1 MPRVSW
7 IKTGST
13 YRRMEGDITNMEK
26 LPVGIYEVGINI
38 SGWFLTRTAD
48 KFVFNYKVY
57 DLQRGFL
64 DHVKKTYDCTNSN
77 LGVLFNGTRGTGKTV
92 SAKVLAN
99 ELDLPVII
107 VKSMGENNPGLI
119 SYLSSFN
126 FDCIFFFD
134 EFEKQFDESDCSIL
148 QIMDGVYNS
157 EFRKIFLLTTNQL
170 NVNPNLLSR
179 PSRIRYVRE
188 FGNLSKSVVEEYL
201 DDNLKDNSGREDLL
215 NYIDT
220 LTISTIDILKA
231 IVEEVNIHGVESF
244 LEAKKFFNVEIASY
258 TYRGTSGRVEL
269 EEVKDVNYNIQSF
282 LKDVYA
288 YKNRYALHEKFN
300 SDLEVAKNDDERIK
314 IKKAYN
320 KASRITA
327 SMDYFTVYEQDK
339 AWDKLK
345 PNKDLFNNEQVIGVD
360 VKNNVVVTTALDG
373 YIYFYLIE
381 NPSQRPS
388 LYQESFSNLQYGN
401 LNLL

>member
-1 MPRVSW
+1 MIRVSW

-26 LPVGIYEVGINI
+26 LPVGIYEVGINL

-64 DHVKKTYDCTNSN
+64 DHVRKTYDSTNGN

-99 ELDLPVII
+99 ELNLPVIL
-107 VKSMGENNPGLI
+107 VKSMGEHNDGLI

-134 EFEKQFDESDCSIL
+134 EFEKQFNESDCSIL

-157 EFRKIFLLTTNQL
+157 EFRKVFLLTTNEL

-231 IVEEVNIHGVESF
+231 IVEEVNIHGVEAF
-244 LEAKKFFNVEIASY
+244 LEAKKFFNVQIASY
-258 TYRGTSGRVEL
+258 TYRTIVGRMEL
-269 EEVKDVNYNIQSF
+269 EDVKKLNYNIEFF
-282 LKDVYA
+282 LRDIYA
-288 YKNRYALHEKFN
+288 YKNRYELRTKFN
-300 SDLEVAKNDDERIK
+300 EDMEMAKSENERLK
-314 IKKAYN
+314 IKSEYN
-320 KASRITA
+320 KVSHYEAA
-327 SMDYFTVYEQDK
+327 MDYYTIYDQDK
-339 AWDKLK
+339 SWDKLK
-345 PNKDLFNNEQVIGVD
+345 LNRDSFNEEIVVSID
-360 VKNNVVVTTALDG
+360 TKNNVVVTSNNG
-373 YIYFYLIE
+373 YVNFYFIE
-381 NPSQRPS
+381 NPTQRPS
-388 LYQESFSNLQYGN
+388 LYQDSASGSGYNWT
-401 LNLL
+401 LL

>member
-1 MPRVSW
+1 
-7 IKTGST
+7 
-13 YRRMEGDITNMEK
+13 
-26 LPVGIYEVGINI
+26 
-38 SGWFLTRTAD
+38 
-48 KFVFNYKVY
+48 
-57 DLQRGFL
+57 
-64 DHVKKTYDCTNSN
+64 
-77 LGVLFNGTRGTGKTV
+77 
-92 SAKVLAN
+92 
-99 ELDLPVII
+99 
-107 VKSMGENNPGLI
+107 MGENNPGLI

-170 NVNPNLLSR
+170 NINPNLLSR

-269 EEVKDVNYNIQSF
+269 EDVKDGNYNIQSF

-288 YKNRYALHEKFN
+288 YKNRYALREKFN
-300 SDLEVAKNDDERIK
+300 SDMEVAKNDDERIK

-320 KASRITA
+320 EASRITA
-327 SMDYFTVYEQDK
+327 HMDYFTVYEQDK

-345 PNKDLFNNEQVIGVD
+345 PDKDLFNNEQVIGVD
-360 VKNNVVVTTALDG
+360 VKNNVVVTTVLDG

-388 LYQESFSNLQYGN
+388 LYQESFSNLQGGN

>member
-1 MPRVSW
+1 MIRVSW

-26 LPVGIYEVGINI
+26 LPVGIYEVGINL
-38 SGWFLTRTAD
+38 SGWFLTKTAD

-64 DHVKKTYDCTNSN
+64 DHVKKTYDNTNGN

-99 ELDLPVII
+99 ELNLPVIL
-107 VKSMGENNPGLI
+107 VKSMGENNDGLI

-134 EFEKQFDESDCSIL
+134 EFEKQFNESDCSIL

-157 EFRKIFLLTTNQL
+157 EFRKVFLLTTNEL

-231 IVEEVNIHGVESF
+231 IVEEVNIHGVDSF
-244 LEAKKFFNVEIASY
+244 LEAKKFFNVQIASY
-258 TYRGTSGRVEL
+258 TYRTIVGRMEL
-269 EEVKDVNYNIQSF
+269 EDIKKLNYNIESF

-288 YKNRYALHEKFN
+288 YKNRYELRTKFN
-300 SDLEVAKNDDERIK
+300 EDMEMAKSENERLK
-314 IKKAYN
+314 IKSEYN
-320 KASRITA
+320 KISHYEAN
-327 SMDYFTVYEQDK
+327 MDYYTIYDQDK
-339 AWDKLK
+339 SWDKLK
-345 PNKDLFNNEQVIGVD
+345 LNRDSFNEEIVVSVD
-360 VKNNVVVTTALDG
+360 TKNNVVVTSNNG
-373 YIYFYLIE
+373 YVNFYLIE
-381 NPSQRPS
+381 NPTQRPS
-388 LYQESFSNLQYGN
+388 LYQDSVSGSGYNW
-401 LNLL
+401 NLL